1 MAIMTMNEVAIKQ
14 EARVGRETTVSFGV
28 ALATAINFRT
38 IKIMNGCK
46 CYRIEVI

>member
-1 MAIMTMNEVAIKQ
+1 MTMNEVAK
-14 EARVGRETTVSFGV
+14 AGSASWTGNYTVSFGV